1 MNTIN
6 SIGNNFTMDGVKNYS
21 AQINSVAQTK
31 IPEPI
36 KPATAA
42 ESAQQII
49 QSKEDFKADTQYLQ
63 KLSDRVTGGK
73 LQFNVNNEL
82 GSIIVKIV
90 DPQTDAVLKEI
101 PSKDIQKLKIQIRK
115 TIGAIFD
122 ELI

>member
-1 MNTIN
+1 
-6 SIGNNFTMDGVKNYS
+6 MDGVKNYS